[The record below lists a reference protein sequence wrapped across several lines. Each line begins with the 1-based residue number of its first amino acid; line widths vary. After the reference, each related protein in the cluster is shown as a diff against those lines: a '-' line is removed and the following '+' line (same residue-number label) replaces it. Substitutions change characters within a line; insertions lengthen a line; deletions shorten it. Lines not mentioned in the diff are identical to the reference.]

1 MYKLYQIKISGVLPC
16 ACTVFLINANSE
28 EWLFMTILFIV
39 PFFYAAAT
47 NNRKRKLDQKTP
59 GLYNNISVCVCIST
73 RSAVCEYDH
82 SSTD

>member
-16 ACTVFLINANSE
+16 ACTVFLINADSE
-28 EWLFMTILFIV
+28 EWLFMIILFIV

-59 GLYNNISVCVCIST
+59 GLYNNISVCMYQHT
-73 RSAVCEYDH
+73 
-82 SSTD
+82 